1 MTAPAG
7 VIDLSALQAG
17 PPAVL
22 AAVVAV
28 MSARQA
34 LGLERD
40 LMVGTV
46 RTIAQLY
53 LVGIILAAVFAAG
66 RWYWVALVLIAMT
79 LVATQAAVSRLKKP
93 IPGRY
98 EIAAMAI

>member
-7 VIDLSALQAG
+7 VIDLSAWQVG
-17 PPAVL
+17 L
-22 AAVVAV
+22 AAVLVAV
-28 MSARQA
+28 VVVISARQA

-40 LMVGTV
+40 LIVGTV

-79 LVATQAAVSRLKKP
+79 LVLPRRQCLA
-93 IPGRY
+93 
-98 EIAAMAI
+98 